1 MGEFFLLYPV
11 DISWR
16 QVLSICPSTNMT
28 TTSNSL
34 IAVRMKIRI
43 SFIDSMLGTKAADP
57 TVFASYIA
65 TKRPEGPST
74 DELVS
79 AESAEI
85 KGTTGF
91 HKDTAGNPFVYDY
104 QVRGFLKESF
114 GALKQMPKSKV
125 YGIPTYKQK
134 VDLFFFVYPRM
145 IPLVIP
151 EKQSLG
157 VCERPL
163 RAETMQGPRMTVVR
177 SEEVPIG
184 TTMEFEV
191 ASALDKVKI
200 GDKSV
205 LVEDAI
211 AQTMDYGAFH
221 GFGQW
226 RNSGKG
232 RFTWE
237 FVEVV
242 KGKELAGSSA
252 EQQS

>member
-1 MGEFFLLYPV
+1 
-11 DISWR
+11 
-16 QVLSICPSTNMT
+16 
-28 TTSNSL
+28 
-34 IAVRMKIRI
+34 MKIRI
-43 SFIDSMLGTKAADP
+43 SFIDPMLGTKAADP
-57 TVFASYIA
+57 AVFATYIA

-74 DELVS
+74 DELAS

-91 HKDTAGNPFVYDY
+91 HKDTAGNPFIYDY
-104 QVRGFLKESF
+104 QIRGFLKESL
-114 GALKQMPKSKV
+114 GALKQIPNSKV
-125 YGIPTYKQK
+125 CGIPTYKQK
-134 VDLFFFVYPRM
+134 VDLFFFVYPRL

-151 EKQSLG
+151 DGQSIG
-157 VCERPL
+157 VCERSL

-184 TTMEFEV
+184 TAMEFEV
-191 ASALDKVKI
+191 ASVIEKVKI
-200 GDKSV
+200 GERSV
-205 LVEDAI
+205 LVEDVI
-211 AQTMDYGAFH
+211 AQTMDYGLFH

-242 KGKELAGSSA
+242 KGKELAR
-252 EQQS
+252 